1 MVIASEPG
9 WVHTAGQAAGTIL
22 LVELFIALFIL
33 LALMGGLAFGAW
45 WVRHKVVPILREYT
59 PKAGQAMTVAQQGTE
74 KVVQGVAEFYG
85 RRQQVETSLRV
96 LLFGRGAA
104 ERVHE
109 DALAQAAE
117 DLQLM
122 SPTEAGPGPS
132 NGWTPQ
138 LRNHRAARTPV
149 ALGDGASRP
158 AVRRIEAPGETT
170 ATGTAGPGG
179 TTGTTGGAVTWRP
192 RYNTEDGRPGDE
204 RAGDDYENFG
214 NMASNAG

>member
-9 WVHTAGQAAGTIL
+9 WLRAAGQAAGTIL
-22 LVELFIALFIL
+22 LLELFIALFVL

-45 WVRHKVVPILREYT
+45 WVRHKVVPILQEYT
-59 PKAGQAMTVAQQGTE
+59 PKAEQAMTVAQQGTE
-74 KVVQGVAEFYG
+74 KVVNGVAEFYG

-96 LLFGRGAA
+96 LLFGNKAA

-122 SPTEAGPGPS
+122 SPAEAGPGPS

-138 LRNHRAARTPV
+138 PRNHRAERTPV
-149 ALGDGASRP
+149 ALDGSGQQPRGRLPAPSAPASERS
-158 AVRRIEAPGETT
+158 ASAGAPG
-170 ATGTAGPGG
+170 ATG
-179 TTGTTGGAVTWRP
+179 TGGAVTWRP
-192 RYNTEDGRPGDE
+192 RYNTEDGRPGGNDG
-204 RAGDDYENFG
+204 GDFG